1 MSSSIETVRIC
12 QECNKRFTARTTQTR
27 FCCLKCNRR
36 NYKKRVRQG
45 KVEQSEKE
53 TVERRQVSK
62 NKTSAGDTSAKNY
75 LSVQDTCS
83 LLTISRTTLWR
94 LISDRKIKSVKLGRR
109 IVISR
114 SSIDKLFI

>member
-1 MSSSIETVRIC
+1 MSSTIETVRIC
-12 QECNKRFTARTTQTR
+12 QECSKRFTAKTTQTR

-53 TVERRQVSK
+53 TVEKRQITKSDVSSK
-62 NKTSAGDTSAKNY
+62 SY
-75 LSVQDTCS
+75 LSVRDACS

-94 LISDRKIKSVKLGRR
+94 LIGDRKIKSVKLGRR